1 MIRARFARAFIV
13 LLLGSAAA
21 GVVVACSS
29 DETTPAGSSGTTT
42 TPPSTTTTVH
52 VTAAAGGTV
61 ADPSGKTSLVIP
73 PGALEKDTDITLAL
87 TPAASGAV
95 VEVSELGPDG
105 LKFLK
110 PVALS
115 IKADAALA
123 TAGKSLALAVLEN
136 GAFKAVEG
144 SAYANGAATAP
155 ITHFSK
161 YSIILVDGQV
171 ILQPPK
177 DCNDALANFK
187 PCGGDPK
194 GTWTIKDLCIPGQSL
209 GADPF
214 GGKCPEFSAD
224 GDFTVTNEL
233 IIDATTI
240 TTTDGNLVQTSTL
253 NIPLKCANSDG
264 DGGTVTPAPYA
275 DCAAFQTQLNKNRSA
290 KPQYAC
296 TDKGGGICACTVTET
311 KANPGNKKTYTQN
324 GNTITSTD
332 STGKVEAPT
341 EYCVNN
347 NLLTVAGKG
356 GDGGIALLYSLQR
369 K

>member
-1 MIRARFARAFIV
+1 MIKARLVTALF
-13 LLLGSAAA
+13 LLALGSASV
-21 GVVVACSS
+21 VVVACSS
-29 DETTPAGSSGTTT
+29 DSPSGGGTVT
-42 TPPSTTTTVH
+42 PSTTTTVH

-87 TPAASGAV
+87 TPSASGSV
-95 VEVSELGPDG
+95 VEISEFGPDG

-123 TAGKSLALAVLEN
+123 TANKKLALAVLEG

-144 SAYANGAATAP
+144 STYANGAATAS

-171 ILQPPK
+171 VLVPPK
-177 DCNDALANFK
+177 DCTDALANFK
-187 PCGGDPK
+187 ACGGDPI
-194 GTWTIKDLCIPGQSL
+194 GTWLVKDFCIPGGSL

-214 GGKCPEFSAD
+214 NGKCPGFSAT
-224 GDFTVTNEL
+224 GDLTISNEISINATQIVTS
-233 IIDATTI
+233 
-240 TTTDGNLVQTSTL
+240 DGNVTTASTL
-253 NIPLKCANSDG
+253 NIPLSCANTDG
-264 DGGTVTPAPYA
+264 DGGVQNPAPYP
-275 DCAAFQTQLNKNRSA
+275 DCASFQTQLNKNEVG

-296 TDKGGGICACTVTET
+296 VDKGAGVCACTVTET
-311 KANPGNKKTYTQN
+311 KANPGNTSTYTTS
-324 GNTITSTD
+324 GNTITTTD
-332 STGKVEAPT
+332 STGKVNTPT
-341 EYCVNN
+341 EYCRNG
-347 NLLTVAGKG
+347 NLLTIAGRDT
-356 GDGGIALLYSLQR
+356 DGGIGALYSLQQ